1 MLAIFAKKFSE
12 MLKSK
17 TGWKS
22 FEKWLKQEV
31 ENEFGLKRHYEF
43 EALDT
48 LLNDLPTLTKE
59 DEKTLEK
66 LRQKLVLF
74 VDSWSEEDLK
84 INFIGQVLSVIDFQQ
99 PTYRAFFDCYLKTSL
114 KGETI
119 SGKVDCVVAKG
130 SQIPE
135 MPLFFLQEYKPEK
148 RHTSDPL
155 GQLLIAMMASQAL
168 NSDNESPLYGC
179 YIIGRYWYF
188 VVCKGQDYIVSAS
201 FDSTTS
207 ASLIEIARIIRKIKN
222 LYEIKLQLN

>member
-1 MLAIFAKKFSE
+1 

-17 TGWKS
+17 SGWKQ

-31 ENEFGLKRHYEF
+31 ENEFGLKRHYTF
-43 EALDT
+43 DALNT
-48 LLNDLPTLTKE
+48 LLTDLPELTKAE
-59 DEKTLEK
+59 EATLEG

-84 INFIGQVLSVIDFQQ
+84 INFIGQVLSLIDFQQ
-99 PTYRAFFDCYLKTSL
+99 PTYRAFFDCYLKAIL
-114 KGETI
+114 KGEPI

-148 RHTSDPL
+148 RYTSDPL

-168 NSDNESPLYGC
+168 NNDTESPLYGC
-179 YIIGRYWYF
+179 YIIGRSWFF
-188 VVCKGQDYIVSAS
+188 VVCKGQDYIVSEVYI
-201 FDSTTS
+201 STKKE
-207 ASLIEIARIIRKIKN
+207 SLISIARIIRKIKN
-222 LYEIKLQLN
+222 LYEVKLHIQ